1 MIGYRDVPIAK
12 KKDLKMTNLVGNTK
26 TISNSTGD
34 VQHQVSANLVNTI
47 SNIAAYGRASVTRWD
62 QTGDV
67 LSFDI
72 DTHDHREVAAVAKT
86 LAHWLAGKNQDIY
99 VERFVSSDCTTIAI
113 ENPILKQPV
122 PFGEVK
128 DRQDRVRDGSCTV
141 QEMNTHEA
149 DGFTIAEVWAN
160 MGTGAFRDFTKDT
173 IVSATQAQKEV

>member
-1 MIGYRDVPIAK
+1 
-12 KKDLKMTNLVGNTK
+12 
-26 TISNSTGD
+26 
-34 VQHQVSANLVNTI
+34 
-47 SNIAAYGRASVTRWD
+47 
-62 QTGDV
+62 V